1 MKVIVVADGDPPL
14 LAPMREAASKAGSK
28 AGLSWVATAPSE
40 AATTIVDAARGDGC
54 VVVGVGTAAGP
65 ALETA
70 AEHGG
75 VRGFVSL
82 HGQLGESQ
90 LELLAEW
97 PQLPVLAI
105 AKPADRVALAC
116 AVSAYLAAQH
126 PASDLMLDEGAPHDD
141 VVAWIAGR
149 MAAEVEVTEVSF
161 PTIDGWI
168 IHGTRRVPVRDEPV
182 PGVVLLHTGRSDR
195 AAYARTEQLLADS
208 GLAVLNVDWRGRG
221 ESTNLGTYF
230 ELDAETKAAAWRD
243 AAAAFEHLAAD
254 PRIDASR
261 LAAIGCVHGAE
272 YAVRAAWRDRRVR
285 AVVVLTG
292 YRPHEP
298 EEAQLLLSGDVA
310 VLYVTA
316 TGHTITTEAMRDLH
330 RRAPRGSAQM
340 IEYPGSALG
349 YQLFDQDPSLEPR
362 IAAWLAEAL
371 A

>member
-1 MKVIVVADGDPPL
+1 LNVN
-14 LAPMREAASKAGSK
+14 
-28 AGLSWVATAPSE
+28 AGLSWVATVPSD
-40 AATTIVDAARGDGC
+40 AAATIVDAANAGGC
-54 VVVGVGTAAGP
+54 IVIGVAAAAGP
-65 ALETA
+65 ALATA

-82 HGQLGESQ
+82 HGHLDESQ
-90 LELLAEW
+90 LELLADW

-105 AKPADRVALAC
+105 AKPADRIALAS
-116 AVSAYLAAQH
+116 AVNAYLAAQH
-126 PASDLMLDEGAPHDD
+126 PASDLMVDEGSPDDD

-149 MAAEVEVTEVSF
+149 MAAEIEVTEVSF
-161 PTIDGWI
+161 PTVDGWI
-168 IHGTRRVPVRDEPV
+168 IHGTRRVPVRGVPV

-195 AAYARTEQLLADS
+195 AAYARTEQLLADA

-221 ESTNLGTYF
+221 ESTNLGIYF
-230 ELDAETKAAAWRD
+230 ELDADIKAAAWRD
-243 AAAAFEHLAAD
+243 AAAAFEHLADD

-285 AVVVLTG
+285 ALVVLTG

-298 EEAQLLLSGDVA
+298 EEAQLLTSGDVA

-316 TGHTITTEAMRDLH
+316 TGHTITTEAMRDLY
-330 RRAPRGSAQM
+330 RQAPRGSAQM

-362 IAAWLAEAL
+362 IVAWLAEVL